1 MEIFTTCERCGN
13 KASIYIKG
21 VDMGNTGLDP
31 KHYGALEPENKV
43 TLAIAG
49 RDIFVKALCADCMDK
64 LTEFL
69 TSDTIVKHEKVQKG
83 IDNLKKEKEKKEAKE
98 LEEKKKEIKKD
109 TDAGKIRN
117 FRPDITIKQMNW
129 IENHRHS
136 STQALFAGSGNK
148 GFAFS
153 SRTKIMDYLQSKYG
167 IETIWDL
174 VMAPK
179 LPTPTDM
186 MDDDICSNN
195 VAYNFR
201 KLLTELGIQI
211 PENGT
216 KKTGQQLSIDKKKK
230 NHEFLITRSRIQL
243 NNKQVARYNKVIT
256 QNVLPPII
264 VGRIRQYGIQTFM
277 DMILY
282 QPTAKGLMAFKD
294 INELS
299 VLKLFKLM
307 CSEGIMTCKDEND
320 IYSYE
325 YIIFYDEAT
334 DHYYT
339 THVQKV
345 DKKEA
350 AV

>member
-1 MEIFTTCERCGN
+1 MEIFTTCEHCGN
-13 KASIYIKG
+13 KANIYVKN
-21 VDMGNTGLDP
+21 VDMGNTNLDP
-31 KHYGALEPENKV
+31 KHYGTLEPENKV

-49 RDIFVKALCADCMDK
+49 RDIFTKALCSDCMDK
-64 LTEFL
+64 LTEFF
-69 TSDTIVKHEKVQKG
+69 TSNTIVYQEQAQKK
-83 IDNLKKEKEKKEAKE
+83 IDEIKQKKEDKETKE
-98 LEEKKKEIKKD
+98 LEKKKQEIKKD

-117 FRPDITIKQMNW
+117 FRSDITIKQMNW
-129 IENHRHS
+129 IENHKHS
-136 STQALFAGSGNK
+136 SIQALFAGSGNK

-153 SRTKIMDYLQSKYG
+153 SRTKIIDYLQSKYG

-186 MDDDICSNN
+186 MNDDICSNN

-211 PENGT
+211 PE
-216 KKTGQQLSIDKKKK
+216 KKTGPQLSIKKKKK
-230 NHEFLITRSRIQL
+230 NHDYLITRSRFQL
-243 NNKQVARYNKVIT
+243 NSKQVARYNKVIT

-282 QPTAKGLMAFKD
+282 QPTAKELLAFD
-294 INELS
+294 GINELS
-299 VLKLFKLM
+299 ILRLFKLM
-307 CSEGIMTCKDEND
+307 CSEGIMTCKDEDD

-325 YIIFYDEAT
+325 YIIFYDEVT

-345 DKKEA
+345 EKKEET
-350 AV
+350 V

>member
-13 KASIYIKG
+13 KANIYVKNA
-21 VDMGNTGLDP
+21 DMGNTGLDP
-31 KHYGALEPENKV
+31 KHYGTLEPENKV
-43 TLAIAG
+43 TLTIAG
-49 RDIFVKALCADCMDK
+49 RNIFVKALCADCMDK
-64 LTEFL
+64 LTNFL
-69 TSDTIVKHEKVQKG
+69 TSDTIVKQEKVQKG

-153 SRTKIMDYLQSKYG
+153 SRTKIVDYLQSKYG

-179 LPTPTDM
+179 LPTPMDM
-186 MDDDICSNN
+186 MEDDICSNN
-195 VAYNFR
+195 VAYRFR

-211 PENGT
+211 PDKETN
-216 KKTGQQLSIDKKKK
+216 KTGPQLSVDKKKK

-243 NNKQVARYNKVIT
+243 NSKQVARYNKVIT

-282 QPTAKGLMAFKD
+282 QPTAKELMAFKG
-294 INELS
+294 INEPSILR
-299 VLKLFKLM
+299 LFKLM
-307 CSEGIMTCKDEND
+307 RSEGIMTCKDEND

-325 YIIFYDEAT
+325 YIIFYDEVT

-339 THVQKV
+339 THIE
-345 DKKEA
+345 KKEA

>member
-13 KASIYIKG
+13 KANIYVKNA
-21 VDMGNTGLDP
+21 DMGNTGLDP
-31 KHYGALEPENKV
+31 KHYGTLKPENEV

-49 RDIFVKALCADCMDK
+49 RNTWVKALCADCMDK
-64 LTEFL
+64 LIEFL
-69 TSDTIVKHEKVQKG
+69 TSDKIVYQEQAQKK
-83 IDNLKKEKEKKEAKE
+83 IDEIKQEKEAKE
-98 LEEKKKEIKKD
+98 TKEFEKKKQEIKKD

-117 FRPDITIKQMNW
+117 FRADITIKQMNW

-153 SRTKIMDYLQSKYG
+153 SRTKIVDYLQSKYG

-211 PENGT
+211 PENVT

-230 NHEFLITRSRIQL
+230 NHDYLVTKPRFQL
-243 NNKQVARYNKVIT
+243 HNKQVARYNKSIT

-282 QPTAKGLMAFKD
+282 QPTAKELLAFNGISKP
-294 INELS
+294 S
-299 VLKLFKLM
+299 VLRLFKLM
-307 CSEGIMTCKDEND
+307 RSEGIMTCKDEND

-325 YIIFYDEAT
+325 YIIFYDEVT

-339 THVQKV
+339 THVE
-345 DKKEA
+345 KKEA